1 MPNNKG
7 LENIVTLNSTHTHA
21 QRAIKKTSDGAIG
34 CFCVSLVKHY
44 FTALAAASAAIS
56 TKGILFLG

>member
-21 QRAIKKTSDGAIG
+21 QRAIKKHPMGASDV
-34 CFCVSLVKHY
+34 FVFHW
-44 FTALAAASAAIS
+44 
-56 TKGILFLG
+56 